1 MPQPSEPGTS
11 EVSTQTGL
19 LKTCEGRKS
28 AKKDVCVGEG
38 RVQPAGHGLRED
50 VLIWELELQKE
61 ALL

>member
-19 LKTCEGRKS
+19 LKTCEERKS
-28 AKKDVCVGEG
+28 GKKDSVEDTKVH
-38 RVQPAGHGLRED
+38 PAGQGSED